1 MNTDTIDKEHLAVM
15 TGRDAE
21 LAIEVLDLFREQV
34 QMWRRLIRVDQDRAV
49 WADAAH
55 SLKGSALG
63 IGASELAQHCA
74 TAERIGRAEEVPSRV
89 QVAVAINDVL
99 SAMVEADEAAAKLA
113 QSLELRGASAFA
125 SSGSPTSVSNASN
138 S

>member
-1 MNTDTIDKEHLAVM
+1 MSTHTIDTEHLAVM
-15 TGRDAE
+15 TGRDTD
-21 LAIEVLDLFREQV
+21 LAIEVLGLFREQV
-34 QMWRRLIRVDQDRAV
+34 KLWRRLISVDQDRSV

-63 IGASELAQHCA
+63 VGAGTLARYCA
-74 TAERIGRAEEVPSRV
+74 TAETLGRAEEVPSRV

-113 QSLELRGASAFA
+113 QSLELRGAAAFA
-125 SSGSPTSVSNASN
+125 SSGSLSSASNASN